1 MGQYS
6 CPSYKWGDKMVT
18 INPPAFLIKP
28 LWILTTVI
36 MVLIIYY
43 LINIGNGYLSEKKR
57 LRFDDKRIIPI
68 LASILGIYLVYLLI
82 NKYTI
87 LSDTFYAL
95 IFSAIIAYA
104 LNPLINFLEDKKV
117 NRTIGVLIVYLSILG
132 IFFIVAFL
140 IIPKSSLEIKRF
152 INNMPTYF
160 EQVSKV
166 IDSLYTKYYST
177 LGDLPPMFKGLE
189 QAVLDNIVNIENGL
203 ANGFK
208 SFIGGIIHALSK
220 FVSIVLTPI
229 LTMYF
234 LVDKK
239 FFKERIQKLIPKK
252 HRKDVMY
259 LAKKIDYSLSRFV
272 RGRLLMSL
280 YVGVVTTIALLI
292 MGVEFAFVIGF
303 ITGIADIVPYIGPL
317 LGFIP
322 AVFFA
327 YLSSPIKVLWVSI
340 FFVLIQWAENN
351 ILAPKIIGEN
361 LGMHPLVILLSIVI
375 GGGVFGVFGMILS
388 VPVVAVFKIL
398 FSFFKEKMKK
408 R

>member
-1 MGQYS
+1 
-6 CPSYKWGDKMVT
+6 MVT

-43 LINIGNGYLSEKKR
+43 LINIGNSYISEKKR

-68 LASILGIYLVYLLI
+68 LASILGIYILYLLI
-82 NKYTI
+82 KRYTI

-95 IFSAIIAYA
+95 IFSVIIAYA
-104 LNPLINFLEDKKV
+104 LNPLINYLEDKNV
-117 NRTIGVLIVYLSILG
+117 SRTMGVLIVYLTILG
-132 IFFIVAFL
+132 AFFIVAFL
-140 IIPKSSLEIKRF
+140 IIPKSSLEIKRL

-160 EQVSKV
+160 EQVSML
-166 IDSLYTKYYST
+166 IDNLYTKYYST
-177 LGDLPPMFKGLE
+177 LGDLPPMFKGIE

-203 ANGFK
+203 GNAVKG
-208 SFIGGIIHALSK
+208 FIGGIIHALSK

-234 LVDKK
+234 LVDKD
-239 FFKERIQKLIPKK
+239 FFKERIQKLIPRRY
-252 HRKDVMY
+252 RKDVMY

-280 YVGVVTTIALLI
+280 YVGVVTTIVLLI
-292 MGVEFAFVIGF
+292 MGIEFAFVIGF
-303 ITGIADIVPYIGPL
+303 VTGIADIIPYIGPL

-322 AVFFA
+322 AIFFA
-327 YLSSPIKVLWVSI
+327 YISSPIKVLWVSI

-361 LGMHPLVILLSIVI
+361 LGMHPLIILLSIVI
-375 GGGVFGVFGMILS
+375 GGGIFGVFGMILS
-388 VPVVAVFKIL
+388 VPIVAVFRIL
-398 FSFFKEKMKK
+398 FNFFKEKMK
-408 R
+408 RPLI

>member
-1 MGQYS
+1 
-6 CPSYKWGDKMVT
+6 MVV

-43 LINIGNGYLSEKKR
+43 LINIGNSYLSEKKR
-57 LRFDDKRIIPI
+57 IKFDDKRIIPI
-68 LASILGIYLVYLLI
+68 IVGILGVYLLYLLI
-82 NKYTI
+82 KRYTI

-95 IFSAIIAYA
+95 IFSVIIAYA
-104 LNPLINFLEDKKV
+104 LNPLINYLEDKDV
-117 NRTIGVLIVYLSILG
+117 SRTMGVLIVYLSIVG

-140 IIPKSSLEIKRF
+140 IVPKSSLEIKRL

-160 EQVSKV
+160 EQVSKL
-166 IDSLYTKYYST
+166 IDNLYTRYYST
-177 LGDLPPMFKGLE
+177 LGDLPPMFKGIE

-203 ANGFK
+203 GNAVKG
-208 SFIGGIIHALSK
+208 FIGGIIHALSK

-234 LVDKK
+234 LVDKE
-239 FFKERIQKLIPKK
+239 FFKKNIQKLIPRK
-252 HRKDVMY
+252 HRKDVMH

-280 YVGVVTTIALLI
+280 YVGVVTTIVLLI
-292 MGVEFAFVIGF
+292 MGIEFAFVIGF
-303 ITGIADIVPYIGPL
+303 VTGIADIIPYIGPL

-322 AVFFA
+322 AIFFA
-327 YLSSPIKVLWVSI
+327 YISRPIKVIWVAI

-361 LGMHPLVILLSIVI
+361 LGMHPLIILLSIVI
-375 GGGVFGVFGMILS
+375 GGGIFGVFGMILS
-388 VPVVAVFKIL
+388 VPVVAVFRIL
-398 FSFFKEKMKK
+398 FHFFKDKMKK
-408 R
+408 PLI

>member
-1 MGQYS
+1 M
-6 CPSYKWGDKMVT
+6 
-18 INPPAFLIKP
+18 L
-28 LWILTTVI
+28 LWILTTVLI
-36 MVLIIYY
+36 FLIIYY
-43 LINIGNGYLSEKKR
+43 LINIGNSYISEKKR

-68 LASILGIYLVYLLI
+68 IASLLGVYLIYLLI
-82 NKYTI
+82 NRYTI

-104 LNPLINFLEDKKV
+104 LNPLINYLEDKKLS
-117 NRTIGVLIVYLSILG
+117 RTMGVLIVYLSILG

-140 IIPKSSLEIKRF
+140 IVPKSSLEIKRL

-160 EQVSKV
+160 EQVSKMV
-166 IDSLYTKYYST
+166 DNLYTKYYST

-189 QAVLDNIVNIENGL
+189 QAVLDNIVNIENAL
-203 ANGFK
+203 ANGVK
-208 SFIGGIIHALSK
+208 GFIGGIIHALSK

-239 FFKERIQKLIPKK
+239 FFKEKIQKLIPKK
-252 HRKDVMY
+252 YRKDVMY
-259 LAKKIDYSLSRFV
+259 LAKKIDFSLSRFV

-280 YVGVVTTIALLI
+280 YVGVVTTIVLLI
-292 MGVEFAFVIGF
+292 MGIEFAFVIGF

-361 LGMHPLVILLSIVI
+361 LGMHPIIILLSIVI

-388 VPVVAVFKIL
+388 VPVVAIFRIL
-398 FSFFKEKMKK
+398 FSFFKEKMK
-408 R
+408 RPLI